1 MINTTPTVCGY
12 PVSCTQYGGLKLVG
26 GPTPYEGQLQ
36 ICLNGTWM
44 AVCSTGFSVEA
55 AQVACRQMGFGSTGV
70 CVCVCVRM
78 CKCVQLCMYCV
89 CGWVMGVWV
98 CLASLWIRIP
108 HEYCTCSS
116 PIARVEL

>member
-1 MINTTPTVCGY
+1 MINTTSTVCGY

-44 AVCSTGFSVEA
+44 TVCSAGFSVEA

-70 CVCVCVRM
+70 CVCVCVYA
-78 CKCVQLCMYCV
+78 CVNVCSCACTVCV
-89 CGWVMGVWV
+89 GV
-98 CLASLWIRIP
+98 LW
-108 HEYCTCSS
+108 EFGY
-116 PIARVEL
+116 V